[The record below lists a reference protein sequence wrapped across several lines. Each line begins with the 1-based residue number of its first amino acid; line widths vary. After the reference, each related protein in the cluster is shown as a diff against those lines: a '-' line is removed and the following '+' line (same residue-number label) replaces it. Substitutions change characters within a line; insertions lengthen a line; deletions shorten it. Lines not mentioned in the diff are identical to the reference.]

1 MFVTNTVGI
10 DLGTTNSAVSRI
22 VGKEPVVFPSET
34 GKRTVPSVVYFPENT
49 SEVHVGQ
56 TALNSEAQYPDRV
69 INSVKRKMGDRDPVA
84 RVNGNTY
91 TPEEVSALILQKLK
105 SIAETELGSEVTNAV
120 ITVPAYF
127 DNDQRE
133 ATKRAGQIAG
143 LNVDR
148 ILNEPTAAMLYHGI
162 RRDDDVTAM
171 VYDLGGGTFDV
182 SIVTV
187 VDGMFEVIATD
198 GLRHHG
204 GDDWDARL
212 AGQIQNITQDRTG
225 TSVAEDR
232 QATQRIWKA
241 AREAKHDLC
250 TQERTRICIPFLL
263 EEWDF
268 NETVSRD
275 EFQQMTSD
283 LLEPTIETCNAAL
296 DEAGL
301 SVSDLDEVLL
311 VGGSTRMPQIETRLR
326 KEFGDC
332 VQRSESPNEV
342 VAKGAAIQAG
352 VISTSLPV
360 VRESGSDALQKQEM
374 NALDT
379 IEDSNYDLPS
389 KYDDTVLIDVTS
401 QSLGIQTEGDVF
413 AKIIRQNTS
422 IPVER
427 TEQFVTTKDK
437 QTTIRV
443 GVYQGESMTASEN
456 RLLDEFVL
464 SGLPRLPAGEAK
476 VDVCFRINANG
487 ILEANA
493 ESVQKGH
500 SDGITIE
507 SGVEY
512 DKSEIEEMQATL
524 PTVK

>member
-1 MFVTNTVGI
+1 
-10 DLGTTNSAVSRI
+10 
-22 VGKEPVVFPSET
+22 
-34 GKRTVPSVVYFPENT
+34 
-49 SEVHVGQ
+49 
-56 TALNSEAQYPDRV
+56 
-69 INSVKRKMGDRDPVA
+69 
-84 RVNGNTY
+84 
-91 TPEEVSALILQKLK
+91 
-105 SIAETELGSEVTNAV
+105 
-120 ITVPAYF
+120 
-127 DNDQRE
+127 
-133 ATKRAGQIAG
+133 
-143 LNVDR
+143 
-148 ILNEPTAAMLYHGI
+148 
-162 RRDDDVTAM
+162 
-171 VYDLGGGTFDV
+171 
-182 SIVTV
+182 
-187 VDGMFEVIATD
+187 
-198 GLRHHG
+198 
-204 GDDWDARL
+204 
-212 AGQIQNITQDRTG
+212 
-225 TSVAEDR
+225 
-232 QATQRIWKA
+232 
-241 AREAKHDLC
+241 
-250 TQERTRICIPFLL
+250 
-263 EEWDF
+263 
-268 NETVSRD
+268 
-275 EFQQMTSD
+275 
-283 LLEPTIETCNAAL
+283 
-296 DEAGL
+296 
-301 SVSDLDEVLL
+301 
-311 VGGSTRMPQIETRLR
+311 
-326 KEFGDC
+326 
-332 VQRSESPNEV
+332 
-342 VAKGAAIQAG
+342 
-352 VISTSLPV
+352 
-360 VRESGSDALQKQEM
+360 
-374 NALDT
+374 LDT